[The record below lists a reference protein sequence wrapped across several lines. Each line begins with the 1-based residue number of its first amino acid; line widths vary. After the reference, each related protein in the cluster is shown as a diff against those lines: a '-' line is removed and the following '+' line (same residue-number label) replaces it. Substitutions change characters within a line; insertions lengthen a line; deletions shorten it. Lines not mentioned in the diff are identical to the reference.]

1 MEFQEFQQRARETS
15 QWAQKPDRATL
26 IALLGLAG
34 ESGSL
39 LTEYK
44 KRMRDGAG
52 HRAYRDRMA
61 EELGDLLWYA
71 AEVASCLDLDLA
83 EVAMQ
88 NLQKVEDRWTDPG
101 GGQSLFPF
109 ANDFYDQLFPI
120 DQQLPRKFRVRIEEL
135 SGSNPPKIS
144 VTRQGKPCGNELTDN
159 SFDEDGYRF
168 HDAFHLAHAAVL
180 RWSPVARKL
189 LDCKRRSQPR
199 IDEVQDGGRA
209 AVIEE
214 GIAAYVFDY
223 ARRHDFLDTVDR
235 VDTELLRTIKSM
247 VSGLEVASRSA
258 RDWER
263 AILDGYRVWR
273 QLRANK
279 GGFVVCDL
287 EAQTVRFERLRPRRR

>member
-1 MEFQEFQQRARETS
+1 MEFQDFQHRARLTS

-44 KRMRDGAG
+44 KRMRDGQG

-61 EELGDLLWYA
+61 EELGDLLWYV
-71 AEVASCLDLDLA
+71 AEVASCLDLDLD
-83 EVAMQ
+83 EVATQ
-88 NLQKVEDRWTDPG
+88 NLQKVEDRWTDPHN
-101 GGQSLFPF
+101 GQSSFPF
-109 ANDFYDQLFPI
+109 ADDYYDQMFPL
-120 DQQLPRKFRVRIEEL
+120 DQRLPRKFRVRIEEL
-135 SGSNPPKIS
+135 DGSNPPKIS
-144 VTRQGKPCGNELTDN
+144 VTRLGKPCGNELTDN

-168 HDAFHLAHAAVL
+168 HDAFHLAYASVL

-189 LDCKRRSQPR
+189 LGCKRRSQPR

-209 AVIEE
+209 IVIEE

-223 ARRHDFLDTVDR
+223 ARRHDFLETVDR
-235 VDTELLRTIKSM
+235 VDTGLLRTIRSM

-279 GGFVVCDL
+279 GGVVACDL
-287 EAQTVRFERLRPRRR
+287 AARTVRYQRLRLRRQ